1 MRYKRNDDALREL
14 LETYQIEGTEVMV
27 PIFGEATILRAI
39 PSGPVRRY
47 EGESAKLS
55 SPWMSYLVKAKK
67 PVSFNDWMHLKFKGR
82 QRVDVQMNLDEWMA
96 AATGARKGIRD
107 EEGRDQSILPMSDYL
122 RQRLE
127 DGGTLSWSDVEHD
140 DLQGRSCLD
149 SNNNVT
155 CYTFWSKDVVIF
167 PNQLKAGSMVEHHW
181 KEKISDGETLEFSV
195 QGVVIRV
202 DQDERGGPRRNGALL
217 ELFVPT
223 PYLLCPNAIDNSRLQ
238 KSFYVEGTYALA
250 YGTYEAF
257 EIAQE
262 ESGQKLIPPG
272 KWDDHQRLYTL
283 KEFLPLS
290 VIEDLC
296 QEAYKDEPHC
306 VLQSLILYVVP
317 MHLEL
322 EDPAYQ
328 GTWRPLAKN
337 EVPPEAVISYDF
349 DEE

>member
-1 MRYKRNDDALREL
+1 MRYKRNDEALKEA
-14 LETYQIEGTEVMV
+14 LETYHPEGMEVMA
-27 PIFGEATILRAI
+27 PIFGECTIVRAI
-39 PSGPVRRY
+39 PSSPVRRY
-47 EGESAKLS
+47 DQGPTAAATLS
-55 SPWMSYLVKAKK
+55 SPWMSYLVKGKK
-67 PVSFNDWMHLKFKGR
+67 PVSFNDWMHLKFQGR
-82 QRVDVQMNLDEWMA
+82 RKVDVQMTLEEWME
-96 AATGARKGIRD
+96 AATGIHKD
-107 EEGRDQSILPMSDYL
+107 ILPMPDYL
-122 RQRLE
+122 RKRLE

-140 DLQGRSCLD
+140 DLHGRGCLD
-149 SNNNVT
+149 RDNNVT
-155 CYTFWSKDVVIF
+155 CYTFWSKDIQIF
-167 PNQLKAGSMVEHHW
+167 PKQLRAGSMVEHHW
-181 KEKISDGETLEFSV
+181 KEKISDSETLEFTI

-202 DQDERGGPRRNGALL
+202 DQDERGGVRRNGALL
-217 ELFVPT
+217 ELFTPT

-262 ESGQKLIPPG
+262 ESGEKLIPEG

-290 VIEDLC
+290 VIEGLC

-306 VLQSLILYVVP
+306 LLQSLILYVVP

-328 GTWRPLAKN
+328 GTWRPLVKN
-337 EVPPEAVISYDF
+337 DVPPDAVISYDF
-349 DEE
+349 DEEE